1 MDQPPAAIH
10 QTIERWHE
18 FLRGRLP
25 GGLDELLHD
34 DVVFYSPVMH
44 TPQRGRAMTA
54 MYLGAALKVFGAGDF
69 RYLREIIGEQ
79 DAMLEFQVTLQDIEV
94 NGVDILRWNEDQQIV
109 EFKVMLRPLKAIQLI
124 HQNMG
129 EMLAAAQARTATP
142 G

>member
-1 MDQPPAAIH
+1 MALEALD
-10 QTIERWHE
+10 RWHDIVRTGSAE
-18 FLRGRLP
+18 LIP
-25 GGLDELLHD
+25 GLLAD

-94 NGVDILRWNEDQQIV
+94 NGVDILRWNKDQQIV